1 MCGAARGRLD
11 ETGAYYGGRIPGRK
25 AKSVAIAGC
34 QLSAISQK
42 HIPPGVETCVRT
54 HLRNLRNLR
63 IIQEVRSRTAT
74 DSR

>member
-1 MCGAARGRLD
+1 MD
-11 ETGAYYGGRIPGRK
+11 ETEAYYGGCIPGCK

-34 QLSAISQK
+34 QLSTISQK
-42 HIPPGVETCVRT
+42 HVPPGVEICVRT